1 MHPRNSVAAGN
12 GEQQVAL
19 AAAAPSAGGS
29 HSELWPAQAQ
39 PEDF

>member
-12 GEQQVAL
+12 GGQQVAL
-19 AAAAPSAGGS
+19 AVPAPSAVDAHPG
-29 HSELWPAQAQ
+29 LWPVQAQ